1 MNVFVY
7 GAGIEFQ
14 NGVFALR
21 TLVIVYINCMEG
33 HLVRNIVNYFQTRN
47 ATSKLPLTNGFG
59 LWGRKALVTPT
70 IEPSLPDILKPQ
82 RSQRPASPQTPIMD
96 TRKKKKKVLLMGKS
110 GSGKSSMRSI
120 IFSNYVAKDVRRL
133 GATIDVEHS
142 HAKFMGNLTLN
153 LWDCGGHA
161 LPFLMITYGIYKV

>member
-1 MNVFVY
+1 LKRKLDKPENY
-7 GAGIEFQ
+7 KQ
-14 NGVFALR
+14 LR
-21 TLVIVYINCMEG
+21 CASSGYNDQPHSKPPAAILST
-33 HLVRNIVNYFQTRN
+33 N
-47 ATSKLPLTNGFG
+47 AN
-59 LWGRKALVTPT
+59 
-70 IEPSLPDILKPQ
+70 
-82 RSQRPASPQTPIMD
+82 MD

-153 LWDCGGHA
+153 LWDCGGQA
-161 LPFLMITYGIYKV
+161 PSFVKLACGYATSNNRTDKPPSPNPTLPRSAKPSSPTSRS